1 MSRSTTRL
9 FKRSDD
15 SLPIAQPSALFGR
28 RRRSQT
34 EGGGRAEVK
43 PWARFTAKVT
53 ATLTSL
59 GPAPLQEQPHN
70 IQDTAAS
77 QMMTPRRQPVGTGQ
91 DEAES
96 SIHPFALPYNHPFLQ
111 EMGSPEPELSRRAS
125 LRPPP
130 RTSPSNLSIH
140 SSASDLT
147 SVSIPHTPTSKH
159 APSFKHSTSP
169 ARKFPTPLP
178 TPPPSAKHTTFAIE
192 RRPTKHMPPHRD
204 ERIRRSWSGHPFA
217 VRPPGSG
224 PDSNDSE
231 HEAYD
236 PDLGFLLGGTEE
248 PQGMVAEIFKRLP
261 PPERLFNPPEDH
273 PFTGGPTTRP
283 RRGTF
288 GSDNASKLDE
298 KRSKTKST
306 ARHSYWRNDAD
317 RYEYEE

>member
-1 MSRSTTRL
+1 MARSTSRL

-15 SLPIAQPSALFGR
+15 SLPMAQPSALFGR
-28 RRRSQT
+28 KRRSQT
-34 EGGGRAEVK
+34 EGGGRVEVK

-59 GPAPLQEQPHN
+59 GPAPLQEQPQN
-70 IQDTAAS
+70 TSAS
-77 QMMTPRRQPVGTGQ
+77 QMMTPRRQPGGTGQ

-140 SSASDLT
+140 SSTSDLT
-147 SVSIPHTPTSKH
+147 SVSIPPTPTSKY
-159 APSFKHSTSP
+159 APSFKLSPSP

-178 TPPPSAKHTTFAIE
+178 TPPPSAKHTTFPIE
-192 RRPTKHMPPHRD
+192 RRPPKHIPPHRA
-204 ERIRRSWSGHPFA
+204 FA

-224 PDSNDSE
+224 LDSNDSE

-261 PPERLFNPPEDH
+261 PPERQFSPPEDH
-273 PFTGGPTTRP
+273 PFTGGPKSRP

-288 GSDNASKLDE
+288 GSGNAPKLDE

-306 ARHSYWRNDAD
+306 ARHSYWRNDAE
-317 RYEYEE
+317 RHEYEE